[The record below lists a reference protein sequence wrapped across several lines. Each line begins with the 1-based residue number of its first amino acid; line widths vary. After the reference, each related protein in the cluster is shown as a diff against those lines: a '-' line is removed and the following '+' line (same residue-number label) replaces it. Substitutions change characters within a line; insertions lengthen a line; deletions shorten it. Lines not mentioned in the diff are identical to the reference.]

1 METNPA
7 AETKLRIA
15 GTIRESIV
23 DGPGI
28 RFVVFAQ
35 GCRHN
40 CEGCH
45 NPETHSFEGGT
56 ETDIGKLLQEIRRN
70 PLLDGIT
77 LSGGEPFEQADK
89 LGELAEE
96 VKKLGLNVITYSGY
110 TFEHL
115 KEHFTDREDWKRL
128 LQATDILIDGR
139 FELKKKSLLLKF
151 RGSSN
156 QRIIDVK
163 KSFENTT
170 VVEAL

>member
-1 METNPA
+1 MTA
-7 AETKLRIA
+7 TWLRIA
-15 GTIRESIV
+15 GIIRESIV

-28 RFVVFAQ
+28 RYVVFAQ

-56 ETDIGKLLQEIRRN
+56 LTEPDTLLQEIRRN

-77 LSGGEPFEQADK
+77 LSGGEPFEQADG
-89 LGELAEE
+89 LGALAEE
-96 VKKLGLNVITYSGY
+96 VAKLGLNVITYSGY
-110 TFEHL
+110 TFEYIQ
-115 KEHFTDREDWKRL
+115 EHMQEHEGWERL
-128 LQATDILIDGR
+128 LKATDILIDGR

-156 QRIIDVK
+156 QRIIDVG
-163 KSFENTT
+163 KSLEGGC
-170 VVEAL
+170 VVEAEV